1 MLLFPSSS
9 HERKGLPLI
18 EAALRD
24 SGLPVVVAVAGRPPA
39 QTSAQLRYIGYAKNI
54 EDAYRAADF
63 TVLASK
69 YEPFGLVGIES
80 VMCGTPVIFPTSV
93 GCCSAIADN
102 AKFTFEPGDADGLRH
117 AVRRALNAKN
127 TSVTAASILYD
138 TSIAAH
144 ITLLLALA
152 EHVAA
157 DMPVSASGSVQR
169 A

>member
-24 SGLPVVVAVAGRPPA
+24 SDLPVVVAVAGRPPA
-39 QTSAQLRYIGYAKNI
+39 QTSAQVRYIGYAKNI

-80 VMCGTPVIFPTSV
+80 VMCGAPVIFPTSV
-93 GCCSAIADN
+93 GCCSAIADTRN
-102 AKFTFEPGDADGLRH
+102 LRSSP
-117 AVRRALNAKN
+117 ATQMVCG
-127 TSVTAASILYD
+127 T
-138 TSIAAH
+138 
-144 ITLLLALA
+144 
-152 EHVAA
+152 
-157 DMPVSASGSVQR
+157 PSGVHWMQKIPK
-169 A
+169 